1 MANWGNT
8 DDAANSVT
16 WAAAKVNLPAN
27 SDNQANLF
35 GNVTTSAFISGVQVG
50 QFGVDTTEMSVANG
64 SVVSYIVTDA
74 GTGYSANAT
83 VTVGGNGTA
92 NAQAN
97 SLGKIGAV
105 NVVLP
110 GNSYSVPPSVVI
122 AAPSAKTFNANT
134 GVDGTTEFISVTA
147 NPFVNGDFLT
157 YTTSA
162 GNTVVT
168 GLTNAAS
175 YFAVNASSSGL
186 SLALTVGGAAINIA
200 PTAVSETGHNLIGRT
215 ATANAVISGGGG
227 TSGRGFHAGWVVRTA
242 GTGGR
247 AGRVQYETLVAMGS
261 MTGDGDD
268 TIFKD
273 A

>member
-1 MANWGNT
+1 MQWGNT

-16 WAAAKVNLPAN
+16 WAAALVNLPAN

-35 GNVTTSAFISGVQVG
+35 GNVTTSSFISGAQVG

-83 VTVGGNGTA
+83 VTVGGNATA

-105 NVVLP
+105 NIVLA
-110 GNSYSVPPSVVI
+110 GNSYSTPPSVVI
-122 AAPSAKTFNANT
+122 AAPSGKTFNALTAVANT
-134 GVDGTTEFISVTA
+134 TDFISVTA
-147 NPFVNGDFLT
+147 NPFVNGDILT
-157 YTTSA
+157 YTVAA
-162 GNTVVT
+162 GNTVVG

-175 YFAVNASSSGL
+175 YFAVSANSTGL
-186 SLALTVGGAAINIA
+186 KLALTGDGPAINV
-200 PTAVSETGHNLIGRT
+200 TASVTETGHTFTGRT

-227 TSGRGFHAGWVVRTA
+227 TSGRGFHAGWVIRTA

-261 MTGDGDD
+261 MTEDGEDS
-268 TIFKD
+268 IFKD